1 MVKKNEKN
9 HLQQIHVNQGNFSDK
24 TSRKKCPG
32 NKHKKHLSKR
42 FIWNLRVPICQRQP
56 PPLPHPKKKEAF
68 LRSATTMIPQRASY
82 VFILKPSFKWAATGH
97 SLPCRVSNLAG
108 SFLTNL
114 KFCLSTTGI
123 PTILGFWEDGYHG
136 ITRPKNRY
144 PQTWCLVSLKKV
156 SPAANM
162 EIWRHFGVI
171 C

>member
-1 MVKKNEKN
+1 M
-9 HLQQIHVNQGNFSDK
+9 
-24 TSRKKCPG
+24 RK
-32 NKHKKHLSKR
+32 S
-42 FIWNLRVPICQRQP
+42 
-56 PPLPHPKKKEAF
+56 
-68 LRSATTMIPQRASY
+68 TTMIPQRASY

-162 EIWRHFGVI
+162 EIWRHLGLYVKFQGWLLVLTCDTDFRI
-171 C
+171 PVTTKAKHPKVFDSSSSASKFRRIIVLVGSKMEVDLVVETPTSYW